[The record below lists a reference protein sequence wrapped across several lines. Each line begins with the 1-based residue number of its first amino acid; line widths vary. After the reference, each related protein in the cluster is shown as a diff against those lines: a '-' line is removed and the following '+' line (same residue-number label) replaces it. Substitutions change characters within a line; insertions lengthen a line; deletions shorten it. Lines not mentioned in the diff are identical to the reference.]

1 MRNLATL
8 ILFFF
13 LFRVATFGQL
23 YNEHGKYFI
32 ENYTVEE
39 HEAETQTWAALQD
52 NRGVMYFGNNAGVVE
67 YDGSSWRLIRTNNKS
82 VVRSMAIDSSGV
94 IYVGAVGDFGYLA
107 PDSLG
112 KLDYFSL
119 THLLNPDDKDF
130 KEVWQTCATE
140 NKVYFSTVEALYE
153 YTPPYSSNAGHKK
166 GHIKALRG
174 KSSLMGVY
182 YVQGQVITRQPG
194 KGLMKI
200 SGDSLQLIPG
210 TQPIANTM
218 VWTIDP
224 VKNNKLQIAIRNIG
238 VVLYDPNNPIDKRI
252 IQPPKFKKVNDFLT
266 KNKLYFGNSMP
277 GNKLLYATL
286 RNGAIIT
293 DEKGNIVDHINEKSG
308 LESNNVVCS
317 YYNRGNLWL
326 ASHKSISNVEWGT
339 PFNYW
344 DETLGLTGIVTDIT
358 RYRGTLFVSTTQGVF
373 YLQGNEFK
381 ELMSIQNPAWSF
393 IKLSENN
400 GKTRLLVGAT
410 KGLYEIKHR
419 YKKPYASYLIRIP
432 YIHRLFKTQKNPNR
446 VYVGSTKGLFIID
459 LEKGIK
465 PRKVEGINESI
476 RDIEQDRY
484 GDLWLATRYIGVIHL
499 KFKDPN
505 NRDDFDIIKYNDKT
519 SGLASFDGI
528 HMQPFRDK
536 LLFLT
541 VKGVYSFNRE
551 KQTFELNNFSKK
563 YLGIDSSIIHKIHE
577 DQQGNYWV
585 VGNGR
590 ANLFFLEK
598 KDKNNYKL
606 YEKRFNRLEENQVIR
621 KIKADTNG
629 ITWIAATKGLY
640 AYYRN
645 KPNYNMGNFRTLIR
659 EVSLGRDSILY
670 YGCGTGS
677 SGHHTPFNMCN
688 KNNEQ
693 LVLKYKRNA
702 LIFKF
707 TAAYF
712 SPEKHNEYSF
722 CLERNGIKEP
732 WSEWSKETKK
742 EYTNLYEGDYTFH
755 VKSRNIYG
763 IEGSKDS
770 FSFEI
775 LPPLHRTTLAYIIY
789 VLAGLLLLWGS
800 AQLHSRRLKTHNIRL
815 ERIIQERTSEI
826 NQQKE
831 EIQTQ
836 NDHLEQVNDELKKLS
851 VVTSKTDNAI
861 TIMDPDGNFEW
872 VNAGFRRIYGYNI
885 DQLKN
890 ELGSNLTK
898 AIGFE
903 DVRPHFNEC
912 TTEKRSVIYSSKRK
926 SRAGVEIWTQTT
938 LTPILG
944 ENRKIDSIVAID
956 TDITKIKE
964 AERFIEE
971 QNKEI
976 KKQRDIAINQKNEIT
991 DSIEYAKHIQNAILP
1006 SFKLLDEHLK
1016 EYFVYNKPKSIVSG
1030 DFYWVAK
1037 RENKLIIAVADC
1049 TGHGVPGALMSMLGV
1064 TFLNKI
1070 VLEKRITKTSEI
1082 LNRLRS
1088 NIIRAL
1094 HQTGSAGEASDGM
1107 DIAVAVIDINTNML
1121 QFSGAMNPLL
1131 LIRKTGN
1138 PGDKYEFIRL
1148 KHDIMPIAIN
1158 QMLDAKYTSKEIE
1171 LIKGDSIYLF
1181 TDGFT
1186 DQFGGKEGMKFTYKK
1201 FKELLLNIQEF
1212 TMDRQKE
1219 IIDEEL
1225 TKWKGNYHQTDD
1237 ILVLGYRYEKD

>member
-1 MRNLATL
+1 MKNLAL
-8 ILFFF
+8 FILFFF
-13 LFRVATFGQL
+13 LFKAYTFGQL
-23 YNEHGKYFI
+23 HNEHGKYFI

-39 HEAETQTWAALQD
+39 HNAETQTWAALQD
-52 NRGVMYFGNNAGVVE
+52 HRGVMYFGNNAGVVE
-67 YDGSSWRLIRTNNKS
+67 YDGTSWRLIRTSNKS
-82 VVRSMAIDSSGV
+82 VVRSLAIDSSGV
-94 IYVGAVGDFGYLA
+94 IYVGAVGEFGYLA

-112 KLDYFSL
+112 KLNYFSL
-119 THLLNPDDKDF
+119 THLLKAEDREF

-153 YTPPYSSNAGHKK
+153 YTPPYSNKVNHQEGV
-166 GHIKALRG
+166 IKAWRG
-174 KSSLMGVY
+174 KNSLMGVY
-182 YVQGQVITRQPG
+182 FVQDQVITRDPG

-210 TQPIANTM
+210 TEPIANTM
-218 VWTIDP
+218 VWTINP

-238 VVLYDPNNPIDKRI
+238 VVLYDPNKPVDERL
-252 IQPPKFKKVNDFLT
+252 IQPPKFKKINDFLT
-266 KNKLYFGNSMP
+266 KNKLYFGTPMP

-293 DEKGNIVDHINEKSG
+293 DEEGNIIDHINKKSG

-339 PFNYW
+339 PFNHW
-344 DETLGLTGIVTDIT
+344 DETLGLTGIVTDII
-358 RYRGTLFVSTTQGVF
+358 RHKGILFVSTTQGVF
-373 YLQGNEFK
+373 YLQDNEFK

-393 IKLSENN
+393 IHLREKNEEN
-400 GKTRLLVGAT
+400 RLVIGTT
-410 KGLYEIKHR
+410 KGLYEIKHHG
-419 YKKPYASYLIRIP
+419 KEPYASYVMRIP
-432 YIHRLFKTQKNPNR
+432 YIHRLFKSSKNPNR
-446 VYVGSTKGLFIID
+446 IYVGSTKGLFIID
-459 LEKGIK
+459 IEKGIK
-465 PRKVEGINESI
+465 PWKVEDINESI
-476 RDIEQDRY
+476 RDIEEDKF
-484 GDLWLATRYIGVIHL
+484 GNLWLATRYNGVIHL
-499 KFKDPN
+499 NFKDQN
-505 NRDDFDIIKYNDKT
+505 NKKDFDIVKYDDDK
-519 SGLASFDGI
+519 SGLAAFHGI
-528 HMQPFRDK
+528 HIQPFRDK

-541 VKGVYSFNRE
+541 VRGVYSFNRE

-563 YLGIDSSIIHKIHE
+563 YMGIDSAIIHKLHE
-577 DQQGNYWV
+577 DQQGNCWV

-590 ANLFFLEK
+590 ANLYFLK
-598 KDKNNYKL
+598 KEAEDKYSVDK
-606 YEKRFNRLEENQVIR
+606 KRFNRLKENQVIR

-645 KPNYNMGNFRTLIR
+645 KPNYNMGSFKTLIR
-659 EVSLGRDSILY
+659 EVSLGRDSILH
-670 YGCGTGS
+670 YGCGHGS
-677 SGHHTPFNMCN
+677 SGFQTPFNKCD
-688 KNNEQ
+688 KNNKQ

-722 CLERNGIKEP
+722 CLERNGNKEP

-789 VLAGLLLLWGS
+789 VLLGLLLLWGS
-800 AQLHSRRLKTHNIRL
+800 ARLYSRRLRTHNIRL
-815 ERIIQERTSEI
+815 EKIIQERTSEI

-861 TIMDPDGNFEW
+861 AIMDPDGNFEW
-872 VNAGFRRIYGYNI
+872 VNAGFKRIYGYNI

-890 ELGSNLTK
+890 ELGSNLTN

-903 DVRPHFNEC
+903 DVRPHFKEC
-912 TTEKRSVIYSSKRK
+912 TMEKRSVIYSSKRK
-926 SRAGVEIWTQTT
+926 SRDGVEIWTQTT

-944 ENRKIDSIVAID
+944 ENRKIESIVAID

-964 AERFIEE
+964 AEQFIEE

-1037 RENKLIIAVADC
+1037 RENKIIIAVADC

-1070 VLEKRITKTSEI
+1070 VLEKRITKTNEI

-1088 NIIRAL
+1088 NIITAL

-1107 DIAVAVIDINTNML
+1107 DIAVAVIDVNTNML

-1131 LIRKTGN
+1131 LIRKTG
-1138 PGDKYEFIRL
+1138 DREKAYKFIRL

-1158 QMLDAKYTSKEIE
+1158 QMLNAKYTSKEIE
-1171 LIKGDSIYLF
+1171 LHKDDAIYLF

-1186 DQFGGKEGMKFTYKK
+1186 DQFGGKDGMKFTYKK
-1201 FKELLLNIQEF
+1201 FKELLLNIHEF
-1212 TMDRQKE
+1212 PMERQKE

-1225 TKWKGNYHQTDD
+1225 TRWKGNYHQTDD
-1237 ILVLGYRYEKD
+1237 ILVLGYRYNEA